1 MKKIWLTGSGGMV
14 GSAVLEELLRIN
26 NESYEVHATASS
38 DLDLRDQKSTYKY
51 VDSLKPDIAILS
63 AARVGGVHSNSA
75 YPAVFAL
82 ENQLMQTNALQ
93 ALVNNGVKKVIFV
106 GSSCIYPSKAPIPLS
121 PESLNSGDFEG
132 TNKWYAMAK
141 LSMIFSLDAVAK
153 QYGVEVVTLL
163 PTNLYG
169 PKDNFHELDGHVI
182 PSLMIKAIRA
192 REQGTPLNVWGS
204 GKPMREVLFVDDFA
218 KAVVAT
224 LKASNLPPVINVG
237 SGDEFSILEI
247 ASKVKQAVGLDD
259 DIVLDETKPDG
270 AFRKP
275 LNSSAIRSIGWSPK
289 ISFDDGLARTYKW
302 MVENKSN
309 LRQKGVQIS

>member
-14 GSAVLEELLRIN
+14 GSAVLKELQRI
-26 NESYEVHATASS
+26 EDASYEVHPTSS
-38 DLDLRDQKSTYKY
+38 LDLDLRDQNSTYRY
-51 VDSLKPDIAILS
+51 VDALKPDIAILS

-93 ALVNNGVKKVIFV
+93 ALVNNGVKKVVFV
-106 GSSCIYPSKAPIPLS
+106 GSSCIYPTKAPIPLS

-141 LSMIFSLDAVAK
+141 LSMIYSLDAVAK
-153 QYGVEVVTLL
+153 QYGIEVVTLL

-182 PSLMIKAIRA
+182 PSLMIKATRA
-192 REQGTPLNVWGS
+192 KEQGTPLSVWGT

-218 KAVVAT
+218 KAVLFT
-224 LKASNLPPVINVG
+224 LSASNLPKVINVG

-247 ASKVKQAVGLDD
+247 ATKVMQTVGLHEG
-259 DIVLDETKPDG
+259 IVLDDTKPDG

-275 LNSSAIRSIGWSPK
+275 LDSSVIRSIGWSPK

-302 MVENKSN
+302 MVENKPN